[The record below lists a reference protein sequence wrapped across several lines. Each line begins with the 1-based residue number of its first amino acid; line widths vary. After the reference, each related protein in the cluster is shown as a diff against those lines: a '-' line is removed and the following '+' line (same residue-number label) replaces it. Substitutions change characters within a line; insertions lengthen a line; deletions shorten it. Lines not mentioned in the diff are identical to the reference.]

1 MFGMDNGYW
10 LYINEAEGTGLVST
24 REGRLNQLGRHLR
37 NLGYAGKVVPAT
49 VFYSLLQKYD
59 LNDITEAEV
68 HKIERE
74 WL

>member
-1 MFGMDNGYW
+1 MFRMDNGYW
-10 LYINEAEGTGLVST
+10 LYMNEAESTGLVNT

-59 LNDITEAEV
+59 LNDITEVEV

>member
-1 MFGMDNGYW
+1 MFGMDNRYW
-10 LYINEAEGTGLVST
+10 LYMNEAEGTGLVNT

-49 VFYSLLQKYD
+49 VFYSLLQKYN